1 MDSVLSSLGT
11 LISNIKSLTLP
22 GLVAALGFAIL
33 LWPPQPID
41 VVTDVILNPRYAI
54 WPTTKSGLTALANT
68 ERRVKSDSR
77 LKSEKDH
84 PGLKPW
90 GNNDFG
96 PVCWTR
102 PGTATAPPP
111 STQGQPA
118 ARQSNAS
125 GQTARPDTS
134 GGASDANTS
143 QAQPETVSKEGRER
157 VLRQPQSLPENKPVA
172 VANQFDLE
180 RIQRQLQDCADKES
194 ALSGAEQSLITDIT
208 AEVSVLTNERDAIRD
223 TYLGYEKSANPLRD
237 LFLEKLRKKE
247 DEIRDKQT
255 EIHEA
260 EQLQRERVRRG
271 AELTHL
277 ASDITLRL
285 GEPGRLRPLQKF
297 DDFLAS
303 LGSHVIAFLTLA
315 IAWSLLFEPIN
326 RAVFGWV
333 YDRGFDDQLDYVW
346 WDSNSRDTHISLT
359 NRARLDEWTQ
369 ARQFYAHSRPDIPG
383 SEPELKDHKPPT
395 ILSICLALAASAAAV
410 VVLAVLLF
418 VYGPLSNQPSDAPRL
433 CIGLVGEC
441 AGVLGSA
448 PDLGVLFAGCM
459 FATAAGLCL
468 ALAITWGWSWK
479 KSNGRQ
485 KAQKAMNDR
494 DNAAEEAI
502 KTEQEKKRL
511 DAEQLE
517 QRRKQIQQELKATGL
532 TVDERK
538 KKEEELTKI
547 EEAQKKEE
555 DKQKAALKCPQ
566 DLAAQWLK
574 IRQPEFAIGQGLITR
589 DAYNAIRNEYYAQST
604 ISIGIILPL
613 MLLTFA
619 MLATPQIGVTPSALL
634 WFVFI
639 TAQMFLLLVGADRKH
654 KFDMEVETTIV
665 STFLKNCEAAKKPAD
680 DSTPKPP
687 TLIELIQA
695 ELKKAKI
702 VEKTDFKL
710 ELGDDPA
717 KKR

>member
-90 GNNDFG
+90 ENNDFG

-118 ARQSNAS
+118 AQQSNTS

-194 ALSGAEQSLITDIT
+194 ALSGAEQSLIADIT

-255 EIHEA
+255 EIHEE
-260 EQLQRERVRRG
+260 EQLQRERVRRS

-303 LGSHVIAFLTLA
+303 LGSHVVAFLSLA
-315 IAWSLLFEPIN
+315 LGWSLIFDPIN
-326 RAVFGWV
+326 RAVFG
-333 YDRGFDDQLDYVW
+333 YAYETKFDDQLDYVRDDRKPIFVYPKTPTTPSKW
-346 WDSNSRDTHISLT
+346 WLLPTLLGFLGALLLVLLSDPRPAAPDLCTLSAPICSLI
-359 NRARLDEWTQ
+359 N
-369 ARQFYAHSRPDIPG
+369 
-383 SEPELKDHKPPT
+383 KPPQM
-395 ILSICLALAASAAAV
+395 LLWLVACLAATLSGLG
-410 VVLAVLLF
+410 LAVLL
-418 VYGPLSNQPSDAPRL
+418 
-433 CIGLVGEC
+433 
-441 AGVLGSA
+441 AGQQA
-448 PDLGVLFAGCM
+448 DKKKKQAEKKEKEER
-459 FATAAGLCL
+459 AKAAGTASTADAASQAESAQDTDKPEIRDVALRTRVALFMQKPPADAKAKRSADEKKGKEDAHLLCL
-468 ALAITWGWSWK
+468 DSLKEGW
-479 KSNGRQ
+479 
-485 KAQKAMNDR
+485 
-494 DNAAEEAI
+494 E
-502 KTEQEKKRL
+502 
-511 DAEQLE
+511 
-517 QRRKQIQQELKATGL
+517 
-532 TVDERK
+532 
-538 KKEEELTKI
+538 
-547 EEAQKKEE
+547 
-555 DKQKAALKCPQ
+555 
-566 DLAAQWLK
+566 K
-574 IRQPEFAIGQGLITR
+574 IRQPEYAIGQGLITR
-589 DAYNAIRNEYYAQST
+589 DEYKGIRDEYYTQSL
-604 ISIGIILPL
+604 ISTGLVLPV
-613 MLLTFA
+613 MLLTFGFEV
-619 MLATPQIGVTPSALL
+619 TPQLGLGGSKWYQLVLWVFLVLMESAL
-634 WFVFI
+634 I
-639 TAQMFLLLVGADRKH
+639 MVGADRRN
-654 KFDMEVETTIV
+654 KFEVELETRIAGQY
-665 STFLKNCEAAKKPAD
+665 LKNCEAAKKPAD